1 MLIIID
7 GVIVRDN
14 ENSSDG
20 YLLGNNVRIV
30 VGIDVGIED
39 GKVEGVNDELSL
51 GTLLDTLL
59 GSPL

>member
-7 GVIVRDN
+7 GVIVGDN